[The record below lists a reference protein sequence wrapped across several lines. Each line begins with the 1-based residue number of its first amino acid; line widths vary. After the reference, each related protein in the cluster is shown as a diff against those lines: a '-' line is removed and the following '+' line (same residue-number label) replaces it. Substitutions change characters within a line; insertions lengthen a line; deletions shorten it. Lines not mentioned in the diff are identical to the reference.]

1 MLTDSPR
8 RRNRA
13 GFLQSGAIKTLD
25 LPPNGDLFDVAKRL
39 EAAMKGDSIRDIRST
54 CSEFLRNASD
64 FYRVPA
70 FAIRVLAARPL
81 RVRERGTFELF
92 GD

>member
-13 GFLQSGAIKTLD
+13 GFLQSDAIKTLD
-25 LPPNGDLFDVAKRL
+25 LPPNGDLFDVAKRQK
-39 EAAMKGDSIRDIRST
+39 ADSIRDIRST

-64 FYRVPA
+64 FYKFPA
-70 FAIRVLAARPL
+70 CAIRVLAARPL